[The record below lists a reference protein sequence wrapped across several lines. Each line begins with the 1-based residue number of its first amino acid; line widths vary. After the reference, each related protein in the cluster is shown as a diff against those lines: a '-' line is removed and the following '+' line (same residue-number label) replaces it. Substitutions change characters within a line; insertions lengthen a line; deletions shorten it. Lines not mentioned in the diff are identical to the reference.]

1 VVDDAD
7 DAGDESLPEAFW
19 GVARRLR
26 DLSKQT
32 LAPWDISPSHGR
44 ALGVLA
50 RHGVMRLSELS
61 DHLRIAPRSTT
72 EVVDGLQERGLVERR
87 PDPTDRRATLI
98 AVTEEGGK
106 VAEAIRLARQAEA
119 EAFFGRLSPADRVH
133 LTVILNQLRDSD

>member
-1 VVDDAD
+1 MVDYAD

-72 EVVDGLQERGLVERR
+72 EVVDALQERELVQRQ
-87 PDPTDRRATLI
+87 PDPSDRRATL
-98 AVTEEGGK
+98 VTLTDEGK
-106 VAEAIRLARQAEA
+106 RVAQAIRRARGAEA
-119 EAFFGRLSPADRVH
+119 EAFFGALTEGDRSE
-133 LTVILNQLRDSD
+133 LRRILGQLRG